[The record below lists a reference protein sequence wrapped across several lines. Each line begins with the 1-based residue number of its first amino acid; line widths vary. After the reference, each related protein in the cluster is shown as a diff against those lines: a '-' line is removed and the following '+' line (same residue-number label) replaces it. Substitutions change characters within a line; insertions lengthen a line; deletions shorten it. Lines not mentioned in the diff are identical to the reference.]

1 MRALLA
7 SIALACAL
15 FAAVLA
21 TFRSAGIF
29 IASLL
34 LSLLSLHLQKNAIL
48 RVGERRALIQ
58 LMVYFEVLFA
68 VLPNAFTAL
77 VISGFGAPGGLGIM
91 ILLSLYYVFPASIFG
106 KELFLTEMVIAPLGV
121 GGILVSA
128 AFFAVVGSLIVFGL
142 HLVARKVAARA
153 RRAGGQVSS

>member
-21 TFRSAGIF
+21 TFMSARIF
-29 IASLL
+29 VASFLLGL
-34 LSLLSLHLQKNAIL
+34 LSLFLQKNAIL

-58 LMVYFEVLFA
+58 FMVYFEVLFA

-77 VISGFGAPGGLGIM
+77 VISGFGPGGLGM
-91 ILLSLYYVFPASIFG
+91 MVLLSLYYVFPASIFG
-106 KELFLTEMVIAPLGV
+106 KELFLTEMVIAPHGV
-121 GGILVSA
+121 GGILLSA